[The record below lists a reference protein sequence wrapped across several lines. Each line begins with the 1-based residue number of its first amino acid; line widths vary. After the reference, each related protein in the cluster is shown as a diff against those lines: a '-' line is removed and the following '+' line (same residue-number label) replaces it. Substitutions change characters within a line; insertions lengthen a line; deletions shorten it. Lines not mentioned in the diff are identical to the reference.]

1 MKMIFVIYSQATDY
15 DVIASFK
22 QAGIT
27 AYTKIEKACGEGTET
42 EPKLH
47 THTWPGENNVLFI
60 ALKNDEDV
68 AGVLERVRV
77 LKKEHPRA
85 GMKAFV
91 LPMEEM
97 V

>member
-1 MKMIFVIYSQATDY
+1 MVFVVYSQAADY

-27 AYTKIEKACGEGTET
+27 AYTKFEKACGEGKET

-60 ALKNDEDV
+60 VMDNDEDV
-68 AGVLERVRV
+68 TAVLDIVRQ
-77 LKKEHPRA
+77 LKKGHPRA

-91 LPMEEM
+91 LPVEEI